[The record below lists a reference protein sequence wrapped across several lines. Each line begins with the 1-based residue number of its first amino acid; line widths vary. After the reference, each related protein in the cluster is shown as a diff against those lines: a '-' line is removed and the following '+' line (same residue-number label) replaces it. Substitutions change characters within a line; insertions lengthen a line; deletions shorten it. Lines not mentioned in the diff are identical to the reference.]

1 MTVQSELTDAVSQGD
16 ATGEVSLTIALREV
30 VEDGEPYFVATC
42 LEIPGCVSQGDSKEE
57 AEKNIR
63 EAIRACVSVIV
74 EDALKHTVARQEAPD
89 LKGIISQRRLRVSS
103 LANIQYDCA

>member
-1 MTVQSELTDAVSQGD
+1 
-16 ATGEVSLTIALREV
+16 
-30 VEDGEPYFVATC
+30 
-42 LEIPGCVSQGDSKEE
+42 
-57 AEKNIR
+57 
-63 EAIRACVSVIV
+63 VSVIV